1 MLVEG
6 LSKSEL
12 AIRVLGSILTTSFK
26 NTSKSYKVT
35 YFWLKVTGW
44 EQDNEHK
51 LHVNVNSR

>member
-26 NTSKSYKVT
+26 ITNKSSKVT

-44 EQDNEHK
+44 EQDN
-51 LHVNVNSR
+51 

>member
-26 NTSKSYKVT
+26 NTNKSSKVT

-44 EQDNEHK
+44 EQD
-51 LHVNVNSR
+51 S